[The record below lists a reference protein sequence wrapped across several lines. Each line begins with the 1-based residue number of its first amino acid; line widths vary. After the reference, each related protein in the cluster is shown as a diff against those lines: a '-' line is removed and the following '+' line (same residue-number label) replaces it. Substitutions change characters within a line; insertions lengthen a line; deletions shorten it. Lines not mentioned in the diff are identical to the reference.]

1 MKTIMK
7 SLRFPVEIL
16 DKSREVMRKK
26 KINFTQLTMAA
37 VSNYVAE
44 VKYEEKVNEAFG
56 IWKTSKHKEL
66 KNGTD
71 SYIRKVRRTG
81 KG

>member
-16 DKSREVMRKK
+16 DKSREIMKKK

-37 VSNYVAE
+37 VSNYVEEA
-44 VKYEEKVNEAFG
+44 KYEAKVNEAFG
-56 IWKTSKHKEL
+56 VWKTSKHKGL
-66 KNGTD
+66 KKGTD
-71 SYIRKVRRTG
+71 FYVRKLRRTG